1 MTTPFDEEQEED
13 TKQTE
18 EQEEDTKQTEEQ
30 EEDTKQTEE
39 QFLLEPTETKNG
51 A

>member
-18 EQEEDTKQTEEQ
+18 EQ
-30 EEDTKQTEE
+30 
-39 QFLLEPTETKNG
+39 FLLEPTQT
-51 A
+51 

>member
-18 EQEEDTKQTEEQ
+18 EQ
-30 EEDTKQTEE
+30 
-39 QFLLEPTETKNG
+39 FLLESTQTKNG